1 MPHLITREGVV
12 TRTILFSTA
21 LAVAAFTTSE
31 AFAQQSGGM
40 VQVSPSSTTATGA
53 VVIHSPLA
61 GEVITQNLGLPNPP
75 REHRGRVLDGG
86 STTLNLPP
94 GQYKVGVEYDAGGSD
109 YREVRVDP
117 AFRAEVTL
125 ETWTTARNGAHF
137 GFMVYGTA
145 TDVFASGDFI
155 FGPVGRGFVNIAGTN
170 TFDIQFGGQIGARF
184 GAVPTSVV
192 EPLIEASLTADLVW
206 NTRGGIYRP
215 YVGGRIGG
223 WFGDYQVCSGLTLD
237 PNCTT
242 TVEGSVQ
249 PVFALEA
256 SLLHFSLGSRRNF
269 DIDFGQ
275 DLSFM
280 VDTLGEEDTKIF
292 LGLNL
297 GVGAVFY

>member
-1 MPHLITREGVV
+1 MV
-12 TRTILFSTA
+12 TRTIFFSAAIAASALVTSTA
-21 LAVAAFTTSE
+21 AA
-31 AFAQQSGGM
+31 QDGGM
-40 VQVSPSSTTATGA
+40 VQVSPGSASTTATGA

-61 GEVITQNLGLPNPP
+61 GEVITQNLSLPNPP
-75 REHRGRVLDGG
+75 REHRGRVMDGG
-86 STTLNLPP
+86 SSTLNLPP
-94 GQYKVGVEYDAGGSD
+94 GQWKVGVEYDAGGSD

-125 ETWTTARNGAHF
+125 STWTTARNGAHF
-137 GFMVYGTA
+137 GFMVWGTA
-145 TDVFASGDFI
+145 NVSFDSGEFVL
-155 FGPVGRGFVNIAGTN
+155 GPLARGFVN
-170 TFDIQFGGQIGARF
+170 FGAPNIDFQVGAQVGARF
-184 GAVPTSVV
+184 GAVPTSIVDPV
-192 EPLIEASLTADLVW
+192 IEVSLVADAVW

-223 WFGDYQVCSGLTLD
+223 WIGGYQVCSDSFD
-237 PNCTT
+237 PSCSVKN
-242 TVEGSVQ
+242 EGSVQ
-249 PVFALEA
+249 PVFAVEA

-280 VDTLGEEDTKIF
+280 LDTIGDEGTKIF